1 MLLFSSVVETIRVDH
16 VSDYRAP
23 KGDEKDESGKYIEK
37 IEMGCAPK
45 TPTPPPPSDNEEEQ
59 LAEKAIKKKKK
70 KEKKKKKKKHKEG
83 I

>member
-1 MLLFSSVVETIRVDH
+1 M
-16 VSDYRAP
+16 SDYRAP

-45 TPTPPPPSDNEEEQ
+45 TPTPPPSDNEEEQ

-70 KEKKKKKKKHKEG
+70 KGKKEEEEET
-83 I
+83 